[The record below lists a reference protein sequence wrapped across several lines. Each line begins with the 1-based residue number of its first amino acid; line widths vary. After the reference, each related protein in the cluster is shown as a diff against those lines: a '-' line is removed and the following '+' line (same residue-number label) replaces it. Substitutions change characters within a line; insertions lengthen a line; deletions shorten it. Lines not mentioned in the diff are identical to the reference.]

1 MNARSA
7 RWLCIVLFTAVTA
20 WSAVVDDRIAEGRAA
35 LAAHNLS
42 LARSKFTEAR
52 AADATNQTAAAL
64 LGLTRWFA
72 LVGDAPANAV
82 LTGAGFSA
90 GGRDL
95 YNWSAEIGKNAAGDA
110 VLPAGY
116 NLESQR
122 AFWRDTIIPTAVAA
136 RADFAT
142 VTDDAFVLTLTAAE
156 LNSSDPANTL
166 TFDRADLLTLQAGLR
181 AFEMFGHTLLGQNMS
196 ADYARLLRI
205 AQADTLTFRQAM
217 DENPDLLKAGP
228 LENRLAAKEALLDF
242 VNLYRRA
249 SSAVRAR
256 PTGLDRLFMLDTPQ
270 DLSDE
275 ADFRRYLTSLEKSAT
290 DYVEVDNGAEH
301 VSLAPMATAGWSIRG
316 SLPTMTNGRFDP
328 TAIGDAS
335 LGGVVLGMRR
345 EFFAQKLVDA
355 GYVAD
360 LGWNLITPTP
370 FNSGLQKY
378 VYTGTHHIV
387 TGTNGTIGRSADGTN
402 WTFQQ
407 FPAAAD
413 LFSIATNGSG
423 VVVAVSNTQVWR
435 SADHGATWSLA
446 YTTWR
451 KNAPDNEGGMFGLVW
466 SGSRFTAIT
475 AGGYVWSSPDGL
487 SWTRGNRIQPLSV
500 GVTVAGLDYD
510 AGRFVATG
518 MVVINNLPRGAI
530 FTSTDGANWVLS
542 FTGSSNTSYRTA
554 AYGNGRWVAAG
565 NVGRLAYSTNGGTNW
580 AEISTG
586 STTDNFS
593 GSTFANGQFYLAGN
607 RVGTSA
613 DGINWTFTNN
623 PETVNFADAV
633 AGPGGA
639 VYLPGGGGALYRYAS
654 GIFTRL
660 DSVTTGIA
668 RNSSYNES
676 VAFNGK
682 IYTTGSNGTVTE
694 TSGNTVTTRQTPV
707 TSALTCIAVHN
718 GELFAGGSLGTI
730 VSSADG
736 VTWRVRVTNDSTLTV
751 APINDLLSVN
761 GQLLAG
767 TASFVLVSG
776 DNGATWT
783 RRALPAN
790 AGSTLALG
798 YGAGYYVF
806 GQAAA
811 NINGVS
817 ECAVVYSTDLV
828 NFNRTVLVMEP
839 TGGFVSSVRQ
849 VLFRDGKF
857 QLYLTTGRVIHS
869 VSSIPSDGFSGD
881 WETYGTLVGGGIQSG
896 TYFATTQRTGDE
908 SRAGFNYSY
917 DAETWVRTELPT
929 SEFIGGTLAELGGR
943 LYTSGGTSIYRAS
956 KSFARPGP
964 TAGSQVIIPA
974 RVGQSITLAAPI
986 TSSEDLTY
994 QWSFNGSPIV
1004 GATGAGLNLSQIT
1017 ANQAGTYT
1025 VTATGRA
1032 TGATA
1037 TNTVTVLVVAGTPT
1051 ITQQPAGGLAKA
1063 GGSFTFTVTAAGTAP
1078 LSYQWFRNNQRLAT
1092 ATAATLT
1099 LSGVT
1104 TNDAGDYRVEV
1115 SNASGTVISSDARL
1129 AVSSIGSAPAFWE
1142 DSESFFSPSRLISD
1156 GQGRFYAMWN
1166 VFGRAQDV
1174 VGGVHVGSLARFSE
1188 ATGAVDPTFV
1198 WDEKLGSPL
1207 FLCIQSDGKLV
1218 VATNQA
1224 SGEGAT
1230 VVRLNTDGTLDGSF
1244 SAPRFSRQIR
1254 FMHLQSD
1261 GKVLLAATDGVSD
1274 GSIPGVIVATNL
1286 TIYRINANGALDNT
1300 FTPVDLGSTGSVFS
1314 PPKTDAQGRIYLL
1327 GSFQSVNGTVR
1338 RGVARVSSTGVLDS
1352 FADPA
1357 TLPAG
1362 WNANAVG
1369 RAITFQGD
1377 GRPVIV
1383 GRFAYTARGNIS
1395 TNPIL
1400 AIRFNLDDTFDTT
1413 FAQPLRGETPVNT
1426 AIGNY
1431 ARWVELTAGDKFY
1444 LTVDRILRFNANG
1457 TLDNLWTATNV
1468 GYSKELFWLM
1478 VSPTTGNLYVPD
1490 MNDVA
1495 GNIIALNP
1503 AGAPLSG
1510 FNAGGF
1516 GTTRTPA
1523 DAILLA
1529 DGRLLAAGNFDHFGG
1544 TVQPGTALFGT
1555 NGVLAGDATAFHDPG
1570 VLFTNPWATV
1580 FQWPDRTFGVVRA
1593 ELGDPVTGAGS
1604 GDPQVKRFNP
1614 DGTTRAGWEL
1624 AEPTPSSWNYAPVPD
1639 GGVLLWRASPSITD
1653 VINQGNSAWIRRY
1666 NSDGSATPTTFGD
1679 FSAFTLITRNGSN
1692 VISNIESG
1700 QINDLQVAGDGS
1712 FLTLVA
1718 GRDGNVSLRR
1728 YLPDGSPDAGYTS
1741 VSLGTATVSAGFTS
1755 NVYDPVTG
1763 TTAQYPVSNYS
1774 ATGYR
1779 LRVLPDGSAYVVGRL
1794 TIAGASRSLVKL
1806 TPTGTV
1812 DASVADLT
1820 LGYTNSTGLPARI
1833 SGLGLDESARLYL
1846 AGRFDSINGTAAA
1859 GLARLTPAGAF
1870 DSTWSPGLQIVDPL
1884 GTGVLFASGN
1894 GWLHILGPVM
1904 GAGDLRPTG
1913 YKRVALTATAPAIIG
1928 QSASRTANEGQTL
1941 QLFAGVFG
1949 GGNMTYSWTR
1959 NGTALTG
1966 GNQPFLDLGKVTP
1979 ATAGTYVLTATNS
1992 AGTTQTT
1999 AIVITVSNLPAIDV
2013 APKSVTVVEGGSAT
2027 LSVQAS
2033 SSLPLSYQWQRNG
2046 TPIDGATSAT
2056 LLLANVTAGQAGN
2069 YTVVV
2074 TNANGS
2080 ATSSAATLTVT
2091 PLAAAATITQQP
2103 QSQTV
2108 YNGYSVAVGLVAT
2121 PPSGATIT
2129 SVQFYQNGSLFT
2141 TVSNPASSAVSV
2153 VVSAPGAGGSNT
2165 YYAVVNSSNGGKVT
2179 SSSATITGS
2188 TTPYSTS
2195 TLAGSPTR
2203 GSADGTGSVARF
2215 SNPIGAAA
2223 DAAGNLYVADQSNH
2237 TIRKITAAG
2246 VVTTFAGS
2254 AGANQNVDGA
2264 LSVARISFP
2273 TGVTVAPSGEI
2284 YLTNNSFVRKI
2295 TGGTVSTVAG
2305 ASTTGALD
2313 GTGTAARFN
2322 NPARLVADA
2331 IGNIYVA
2338 DTNNHAIRKI
2348 TPGGVVT
2355 TLAGSLAVSGNSN
2368 STDGTG
2374 ATARFNFPRGI
2385 LLQADGSLLV
2395 VDTNNSCIRQV
2406 TAAGVVTTFSGLP
2419 GTSGTADGTSGASG
2433 TARFSFPQDIATDGA
2448 GNLYVSDGAHT
2459 IRRIDNAGNVTTLAG
2474 LAFNIGFTDNSTG
2487 SAARFN
2493 SPRGLAWMGNG
2504 HLGVVDGQSNTVR
2517 YVGTT
2522 GDVTTI
2528 AGVPPGAVD
2537 GTGSAARFFLPE
2549 GIVFDGAGNLYVTD
2563 SNNRAIRKVTTAGVV
2578 TTFSGALTPS
2588 FGSSIDGPAGAAR
2601 FIFPRGLARDPA
2613 TGVLY
2618 VFDQGTIRKIAT
2630 DGSVSFLAGSNT
2642 GATGTTDGTGNA
2654 ARFGSTGFIA
2664 LAPSGDLYV
2673 TDSNNHT
2680 IRRVTTAGVVSTVAG
2695 VAASANTVDGSLA
2708 SGAASSPV
2716 RFSSPQ
2722 GIAIDATGNIYVAQN
2737 SGNVIRKID
2746 TAGNVTTLAG
2756 LLNNSSQIDG
2766 AAPFSRMGS
2775 IASALAIGPD
2785 GNLYTGGTGG
2795 AIYRIT
2801 PTGTITT
2808 IVGAAFSTGSTDAS
2822 GSAARFDY
2830 AAGIA
2835 FASDG
2840 TLYIADR
2847 NNGTI
2852 RRAVTAPAISF
2863 TTQPS
2868 SQTVVA
2874 GVNVTFTAAATGLSG
2889 ITYQWTKNGV
2899 DLANGGNISG
2909 ATSATLTL
2917 SSITLGDAGNYAVRA
2932 SSGNSVAVSNT
2943 ATLTIGGAEANDNF
2957 ASATAITGTS
2967 GTVSGNNSTAT
2978 GETGEPV
2985 HFNSTFNAAS
2995 SLWYAYRPIASG
3007 VVTFDT
3013 IGSSFD
3019 TVLAAYTGS
3028 AVNNLTFL
3036 VQNNDVVGSTA
3047 SQVTFPVTAG
3057 TTYYIVVASNTN
3069 ARGAFVLNHSLSV
3082 TPQPSATVLG
3092 AGQSVSLSVT
3102 PNGALNPA
3110 VTQQWRRDGVDLTGA
3125 TSATLANQTTA
3136 GVYTVGFAQGGVPD
3150 YSRTEAVALLSVP
3163 AGGTSATDTFAGTGF
3178 STAWNATQLASVP
3191 DTDTAF
3197 VVNDRLEF
3205 TTPNSL
3211 PPSVYRQADRADALP
3226 LDRNWSVAVRTAMNP
3241 SVLTN
3246 MLGTGSVRETGFS
3259 LVATNTVDANDYHR
3273 VAFRYRNDAG
3283 TPRFERYM
3291 QTTTNGT
3298 AAAAAGVTTLTNK
3311 SALLRLDY
3319 DAATGVLASSVSSG
3333 GSSFTSI
3340 GTFNVLGTWGL
3351 NRNGSIRIG
3360 LRGSAELVNIPAGA
3374 VWADDYVQAVQPAPG
3389 PVITTQP
3396 LSVSAAEGSS
3406 ITLSVSLS
3414 ATTAGTPTYQWFKD
3428 GVAIAGATAS
3438 SYSDLAAAGSYTVA
3452 VTLNGQT
3459 VTSSAAVVTT
3469 TPSAPAFGTIGN
3481 ITSIFGAGGYVLPA
3495 GSSSYLQTGLLAG
3508 SNPVTY
3514 QWNFNGTAIPGAT
3527 GPTYYLPNWQPAH
3540 GGAYSV
3546 TASNSIGTVT
3556 SPAETFWVTPEG
3568 GWRWRNPTPTGNG
3581 ATRVAYLNGQF
3592 LLGGLRG
3599 TFMTSADGL
3608 TWTTRQVPA
3617 ENNLFNFQFVA
3628 GRYVAM
3634 ASLNGIF
3641 TSTDAVIWT
3650 PRTTGING
3658 AQTSLQ
3664 DMVSGNGRIVALGA
3678 GGVTA
3683 VSTDAGLNWTVG
3695 NLGGGATDTLFG
3707 ATFTLNKFWGVSG
3720 ANGRVFSSADGNTW
3734 TSVATPATNL
3744 QGLAYGASRLVAVGA
3759 NGAIVTSPDGT
3770 NWTLAQSGTTNQ
3782 LLGVNFVNGRFV
3794 AVGVLGTILT
3804 SPDGLVWTPRSAAG
3818 NQSNLQNTAFGNG
3831 RYVIAGQGGRVILT
3845 STDSENW
3852 SILTGGPAQ
3861 NFNLLGVTASS
3872 STVVTVGAAGTIL
3885 SSTDKATWTNRTTA
3899 NTNALNDVHHALG
3912 KFMAVG
3918 GSGSIM
3924 TSTDE
3929 AATWTWHSL
3938 SAVLS
3943 TTGLNGVRYS
3953 PLVSRWIVA
3962 GNGGGI
3968 FTAADGA
3975 TFTWTRQ
3982 TTGTSQN
3989 LRKVAVS
3996 NSLHVVVGNA
4006 GTILSSADG
4015 TAWTLRTSGTTA
4027 QLNDV
4032 AFGNG
4037 TWVAVGNTGTVV
4049 TSSDATTWTAKQ
4061 LGVFNLSSVNYL
4073 SGHFIATGG
4082 SNAYFTSTDGINW
4095 IGRTTGAA
4103 DPLNDNVAFG
4113 GEVVGVGNFGTIL
4126 TAGTPEITGG
4136 GTINAPGNSP
4146 VTLKFAVGNSPIPVT
4161 YTWTKDGNAYAGPN
4175 SPILTF
4181 ASATGADAG
4190 VYRVTATN
4198 AFGSATSSPY
4208 TLSLN
4213 VAVAITG
4220 QPTPQTALAGGT
4232 ATFSVTATGTPTP
4245 TYQWR
4250 RNGLDLPGATNST
4263 LTFTNLHPND
4273 AGQISVAVTN
4283 ASGTVVSNVVAL
4295 TVNPLAPVIQ
4305 GPLSA
4310 FAVAGAPFLYQV
4322 NTNATAA
4329 TFNATGLPSGLT
4341 LASASGVI
4349 SGTPTQT
4356 GSFNVSVTATNV
4368 TGSDTQTLVLTVQ
4381 PPVPV
4386 ITSPASASARVGQS
4400 FSYTITAANSP
4411 TSFLAFNL
4419 PAGLTLTGATIS
4431 GTPTTAGF
4439 YAAQV
4444 SAANAT
4450 GIASQGLSI
4459 QVQPPLDAPVY
4470 SGPANVSGTAGASFT
4485 FTPNFGAG
4493 VASWAMVNLPDGTP
4507 SALPTGITLN
4517 PATGVISGN
4526 TTQSGT
4532 FRIALQA
4539 TAGSGATTTQVLT
4552 FTFNP
4557 PASAPLVTSGG
4568 SAVGTVGSLFSYTI
4582 TTNPAATTFAATG
4595 LPDGLTLNTGT
4606 GVITGFPTAPGIST
4620 VTLTVSNLTGS
4631 STTPLTITVNSSAN
4645 APIITSAPVAAGTVD
4660 VDFTFSLTGSNTP
4673 TNFAVTNGT
4682 LPAGLSLNAATG
4694 AITGK
4699 PTAPGQVKVWV
4710 AASNVAGGRGP
4721 AVEMLFDIAR
4731 ALNVPVITSNGT
4743 AAGQVGQPFRYQI
4756 NATNTPTG
4764 YAVTGTLPGGLSFDS
4779 ATGVISGVPS
4789 SETATAVSVTLGASN
4804 ADGASAPKTLS
4815 ITIAPA
4821 PATPR
4826 ITSALAASG
4835 RVGVA
4840 FTYQITASD
4849 TPTSYSSDALPAG
4862 LALNSTTGAIT
4873 GTPSAAGVFPVQ
4885 IRAANAAGLGQ
4896 ASTLTITIAS
4906 PLLAPAITS
4915 DATAN
4920 AKVGVL
4926 FSYQITATGEPT
4938 SYNVTGTLPA
4948 GLSLN
4953 TTTGLLSGNPADN
4966 PGLYTVTLTAT
4977 NSTGTSQP
4985 QSLLINVAP
4994 ADATPVIT
5002 SSASAVGQVNV
5013 PFSYQITA
5021 TNVPATTPFPPSVF
5035 LDAVGLPPGLAVN
5048 PSTGLIQGTPSA
5060 AGTYTVSLVGINAN
5074 GTGAPRTLTI
5084 TISPA
5089 ANAPVIGGSLAV
5101 NAQAGTAFSYQI
5113 VATNNPTSFGALDA
5127 PVWLSVNTAT
5137 GLLSGTPTG
5146 PGAYAIRLTASNS
5159 GGSSNEAALSLTV
5172 YAAPNTPVI
5181 TSGNGAPGRVGQS
5194 FSYQITASNS
5204 PTSYV
5209 ATGLPAGLTF
5219 DGALGTITGTPTTSG
5234 TFTVTISAVNAN
5246 GEGNR
5251 VTLTITISPS
5261 LTLAG

>member
-1 MNARSA
+1 MNARFA
-7 RWLCIVLFTAVTA
+7 RWLCVFLLSAVMA
-20 WSAVVDDRIAEGRAA
+20 RPAVVDDRIAEGRAA

-52 AADATNQTAAAL
+52 AADATNPTAAAL

-72 LVGDAPANAV
+72 LVGDAPANNV

-90 GGRDL
+90 SGRDL
-95 YNWSAEIGKNAAGDA
+95 YNWSATLGKNAAGDA
-110 VLPAGY
+110 ALPAGY

-122 AFWRDTIIPTAVAA
+122 SFWRDTIIPTSAAA
-136 RADFAT
+136 RADFAA

-156 LNSSDPANTL
+156 LNSGNPADTL
-166 TFDRADLLTLQAGLR
+166 TLDRADLLTLQAGLR
-181 AFEMFGHTLLGQNMS
+181 AFEMLAQSALGQNMS

-256 PTGLDRLFMLDTPQ
+256 PVGLDRLFMLDTPQ
-270 DLSDE
+270 DLSNE
-275 ADFRRYLTSLEKSAT
+275 ADFRRYLAQLEKSAT

-316 SLPTMTNGRFDP
+316 SLPPMTNGRFDP

-335 LGGVVLGMRR
+335 LGGVVLGLRR
-345 EFFAQKLVDA
+345 EFFAQRLVEA
-355 GYVAD
+355 GYTAD
-360 LGWNLITPTP
+360 LGWNLVTPTP

-378 VYTGTHHIV
+378 VYTGTHHLV
-387 TGTNGTIGRSADGTN
+387 TGSNGTIGRSADGTN

-407 FPAAAD
+407 FSTAAD
-413 LFSIATNGSG
+413 LFSIATNGGG

-435 SADHGATWSLA
+435 SADHGATWSLVHR
-446 YTTWR
+446 TWR
-451 KNAPDNEGGMFGLVW
+451 KTAPDNEGGMFGLVW
-466 SGSRFTAIT
+466 NGSRFTAIT
-475 AGGYVWSSPDGL
+475 ANGYIWSSPDGL
-487 SWTRGNRIQPLSV
+487 AWTRGNRIQPATVGLSIS
-500 GVTVAGLDYD
+500 GLDYD

-518 MVVINNLPRGAI
+518 TVTQNNLIRGAI
-530 FTSTDGANWVLS
+530 FTSTDGTNWTLVFS
-542 FTGSSNTSYRTA
+542 GASNTPYRTA
-554 AYGNGRWVAAG
+554 AYGNGRWVAAA
-565 NVGRLAYSTNGGTNW
+565 NAGRIAYSTNGGTNW
-580 AEISTG
+580 AEITSG
-586 STTDNFS
+586 NTTDTFV
-593 GSTFANGQFYLAGN
+593 GSTFANGQFYLGGS
-607 RVGTSA
+607 RFGTSA

-623 PETVNFADAV
+623 PEPVTFADAV
-633 AGPGGA
+633 AGPAGA
-639 VYLPGGGGALYRYAS
+639 VYLPGSGGALYRYAS
-654 GIFTRL
+654 GTFTRL

-668 RNSSYNES
+668 RNAVYNES

-682 IYTTGSNGTVTE
+682 IYTTGSNGTITE
-694 TSGNTVTTRQTPV
+694 TSGNTVVNRTTPV
-707 TSALTCIAVHN
+707 STALTCITVHN
-718 GELFAGGSLGTI
+718 GQLFAAGNAGTI

-736 VTWRVRVTNDSTLTV
+736 VTWQVRIANDSTLTT
-751 APINDLLSVN
+751 APINDLLSAN
-761 GQLLAG
+761 GQLLAA
-767 TASFVLVSG
+767 TSSFVLVSS
-776 DNGATWT
+776 DDGATWA
-783 RRALPAN
+783 RRSLGTN
-790 AGSTLALG
+790 AGSTLSVA

-811 NINGVS
+811 SISGVS
-817 ECAVVYSTDLV
+817 ECAVVYSSDLV
-828 NFNRTVLVMEP
+828 NFNRTVLVTEP
-839 TGGFVSSVRQ
+839 IGGFVSSVRQ
-849 VLFRDGKF
+849 VLFRDGQF
-857 QLYLTTGRVIHS
+857 HLLLTTGRVLHS
-869 VSSIPSDGFSGD
+869 ATSNPNDGFGGD
-881 WETYGTLVGGGIQSG
+881 WGTLGTMIGGGIQSG
-896 TYFATTQRTGDE
+896 TFYATTQRTGDE
-908 SRAGFNYSY
+908 SRSGLNYSY
-917 DAETWVRTELPT
+917 DGETWVRTELPT
-929 SEFIGGTLAELGGR
+929 SEFIAGTLADLGGR
-943 LYTSGGTSIYRAS
+943 LYTSGGTSIYRAT
-956 KSFARPGP
+956 KSLARPGP

-994 QWSFNGSPIV
+994 QWSFNGSAIV
-1004 GATGAGLNLSQIT
+1004 GATGASLNLSQV
-1017 ANQAGTYT
+1017 AADQAGTYT

-1037 TNTVTVLVVAGTPT
+1037 TNTVTVLVVAGKPT

-1063 GGSFTFTVTAAGTAP
+1063 GGSFTFTVGAAGTAP
-1078 LSYQWFRNNQRLAT
+1078 LSYQWFRNNQPLAA

-1099 LSGVT
+1099 LSSVT
-1104 TNDAGDYRVEV
+1104 TDDAGDYRVEV
-1115 SNASGTVISSDARL
+1115 ANASGTVISSDARL
-1129 AVSSIGSAPAFWE
+1129 AVSSIGTAPAFWE
-1142 DSESFFSPSRLISD
+1142 DSESFFAPSRLISD

-1166 VFGRAQDV
+1166 VYGRAQDV
-1174 VGGVHVGSLARFSE
+1174 VGGVHVGSLARFNE

-1207 FLCIQSDGKLV
+1207 YLCVQPDGKLV
-1218 VATNQA
+1218 IATNQA

-1230 VVRLNTDGTLDGSF
+1230 VIRLNTDGSLDNTF
-1244 SAPRFSRQIR
+1244 SAPRFSRSIR

-1261 GKVLLAATDGVSD
+1261 GKLLLAATDGVSD
-1274 GSIPGVIVATNL
+1274 GSVPGMVIATNL
-1286 TIYRINANGALDNT
+1286 TVYRIAANGALDNT
-1300 FTPVDLGSTGSVFS
+1300 FAPVDLGATGSVFS

-1357 TLPAG
+1357 TMPAG
-1362 WNANAVG
+1362 WSPSTVG
-1369 RAITFQGD
+1369 RAIAFQSD

-1383 GRFAYTARGNIS
+1383 GRFAYTIRGNIS
-1395 TNPIL
+1395 SNPIL

-1426 AIGNY
+1426 AVGVY
-1431 ARWVELTAGDKFY
+1431 ARWIELTAGDKFY
-1444 LTVDRILRFNANG
+1444 LTVDRVMRFNANG
-1457 TLDNLWTATNV
+1457 TLDNTWAANNT

-1490 MNDVA
+1490 LNDVA
-1495 GNIIALNP
+1495 GNILALTST
-1503 AGAPLSG
+1503 GAPLSG

-1516 GTTRTPA
+1516 GTTRTPD

-1529 DGRLLAAGNFDHFGG
+1529 DGRLLTAGNFDHFGG

-1570 VLFTNPWATV
+1570 VIFTNPWATV
-1580 FQWPDRTFGVVRA
+1580 FRWPDRSFGVVRA
-1593 ELGDPVTGAGS
+1593 ELGDPLTGAGS
-1604 GDPQVKRFNP
+1604 SAPQVKRFNP

-1624 AEPTPSSWNYAPVPD
+1624 AEPNPSTWNYAPAPD
-1639 GGVLLWRASPSITD
+1639 GGLLLWRAGPTVTD
-1653 VINQGNSAWIRRY
+1653 IINQGNSAWIRRY
-1666 NSDGSATPTTFGD
+1666 NPDGSATPTSFGD

-1692 VISNIESG
+1692 AITNIEYG

-1712 FLTLVA
+1712 FFTLVA

-1728 YLPDGSPDAGYTS
+1728 YLPNGNPDTNYTP
-1741 VSLGTATVSAGFTS
+1741 VALGTATVSAGFTS
-1755 NVYDPVTG
+1755 FLYDPVTN
-1763 TTAQYPVSNYS
+1763 TSAQYPVTNYS

-1779 LRVLPDGSAYVVGRL
+1779 LRVLPDGSAYVAGRL
-1794 TIAGASRSLVKL
+1794 TVGGVSRSLVKL
-1806 TPTGTV
+1806 TATGAV
-1812 DASVADLT
+1812 DATVADLT

-1833 SGLGLDESARLYL
+1833 SGLGLDDSARLYL
-1846 AGRFDSINGTAAA
+1846 AGRFDSVNGTAAA
-1859 GLARLTPAGAF
+1859 GLARLDATGAF
-1870 DSTWSPGLQIVDPL
+1870 DAAWAPGVQIVDPL

-1913 YKRVALTATAPAIIG
+1913 YKRVPLTATAPAIIG
-1928 QSASRTANEGQTL
+1928 QSASRTVNEGQTV

-1949 GGNMTYSWTR
+1949 GGDMTYSWTR

-1966 GNQPFLDLGKVTP
+1966 GNQPFLDLGKVTS

-1999 AIVITVSNLPAIDV
+1999 AIVLTVSNLPAIDV
-2013 APKSVTVVEGGSAT
+2013 APKSVTVLEGGAT
-2027 LSVQAS
+2027 TLTVQAS
-2033 SSLPLSYQWQRNG
+2033 SSLPLTYQWQRNG
-2046 TPIDGATSAT
+2046 TPIDSATSAALVLT
-2056 LLLANVTAGQAGN
+2056 NVTAGQAGN
-2069 YTVVV
+2069 YAVVV

-2080 ATSSAATLTVT
+2080 ATSAVAVVTVT
-2091 PLAAAATITQQP
+2091 PLAPAPTITAQP
-2103 QSQTV
+2103 LSQTV
-2108 YNGYSVAVGLVAT
+2108 YNGYFVALTVAAT
-2121 PPSGATIT
+2121 PPSGSTIT
-2129 SVQFYQNGSLFT
+2129 SYKWYQNGNLFST
-2141 TVSNPASSAVSV
+2141 SNTSATSHTLT
-2153 VVSAPGAGGSNT
+2153 VSAPASGASAAYTVVVTSTNGGS
-2165 YYAVVNSSNGGKVT
+2165 VT
-2179 SSSATITGS
+2179 SATATLTGGN
-2188 TTPYSTS
+2188 PAYATS
-2195 TLAGSPTR
+2195 TFAGLSTR
-2203 GSADGTGSVARF
+2203 GSADGTGSAARF
-2215 SNPIGAAA
+2215 AFPQGAAS
-2223 DAAGNLYVADQSNH
+2223 DAAGNVYVADSSNH
-2237 TIRKITAAG
+2237 TIRKVTPAG
-2246 VVTTFAGS
+2246 VVTTFAGL
-2254 AGANQNVDGA
+2254 AGANTITDGTLA
-2264 LSVARISFP
+2264 VARFSNP
-2273 TGVTVAPSGEI
+2273 TGVIVAANGDIYVLQPSLIRKISGGNVS
-2284 YLTNNSFVRKI
+2284 TFAGSTTFGAADGTGTSARFNNLARGVIDSSGNLYVSDTGNHAIRKI
-2295 TGGTVSTVAG
+2295 TPAGVVTTYAGTLGVFGYADGAVGTGRLNNPRGLALKSDGTLLILDGTNSALRLADASGNLTTLVGSPPPNNFSGTTDAVGTAARLSSPWDIALDPGTGVAYVVDGPYTIRRIATDLTVTTVAG
-2305 ASTTGALD
+2305 SPFQIGFADSGAGTNARFNFPRGIAWMGNAHFAITDMSSNTIRSFGTAGDVSTLAGLPPGSAD
-2313 GTGTAARFN
+2313 GTGTAARFFL
-2322 NPARLVADA
+2322 P
-2331 IGNIYVA
+2331 I
-2338 DTNNHAIRKI
+2338 
-2348 TPGGVVT
+2348 GVV
-2355 TLAGSLAVSGNSN
+2355 GDGSGNFIVSDYSN
-2368 STDGTG
+2368 
-2374 ATARFNFPRGI
+2374 RVLRK
-2385 LLQADGSLLV
+2385 
-2395 VDTNNSCIRQV
+2395 V
-2406 TAAGVVTTFSGLP
+2406 TPAGVVTTFSGIVS
-2419 GTSGTADGTSGASG
+2419 TSTFAMVD
-2433 TARFSFPQDIATDGA
+2433 
-2448 GNLYVSDGAHT
+2448 
-2459 IRRIDNAGNVTTLAG
+2459 
-2474 LAFNIGFTDNSTG
+2474 G
-2487 SAARFN
+2487 SAATARYGG
-2493 SPRGLAWMGNG
+2493 PRGLARHPSTGDIYVFDSG
-2504 HLGVVDGQSNTVR
+2504 SIRKVAPDGTVAAFVGSNAGSTGSTDG
-2517 YVGTT
+2517 VGTVARFGSFGALAFAAN
-2522 GDVTTI
+2522 GDLYVADDFNHIIRKVTSDGTVTTI
-2528 AGVPPGAVD
+2528 AGVAN
-2537 GTGSAARFFLPE
+2537 SS
-2549 GIVFDGAGNLYVTD
+2549 GN
-2563 SNNRAIRKVTTAGVV
+2563 
-2578 TTFSGALTPS
+2578 
-2588 FGSSIDGPAGAAR
+2588 
-2601 FIFPRGLARDPA
+2601 
-2613 TGVLY
+2613 
-2618 VFDQGTIRKIAT
+2618 
-2630 DGSVSFLAGSNT
+2630 
-2642 GATGTTDGTGNA
+2642 
-2654 ARFGSTGFIA
+2654 
-2664 LAPSGDLYV
+2664 
-2673 TDSNNHT
+2673 
-2680 IRRVTTAGVVSTVAG
+2680 
-2695 VAASANTVDGSLA
+2695 VDGSLA
-2708 SGAASSPV
+2708 GGAASSPV
-2716 RFSSPQ
+2716 RFANPR
-2722 GIAIDATGNIYVAQN
+2722 GIAVDASGNIFVAQN
-2737 SGNVIRKID
+2737 SGNIRKID
-2746 TAGNVTTLAG
+2746 SAGNVTTLTG
-2756 LLNNSSQIDG
+2756 TYSSLSNIDG
-2766 AAPFSRMGS
+2766 GPLGARLGS
-2775 IASALAIGPD
+2775 LQSLTLGGD
-2785 GNLYTGGTGG
+2785 GNLYVGSGGC
-2795 AIYRIT
+2795 IYRID
-2801 PTGTITT
+2801 PTTGVVTTLLGSVFTSGFLDASGGAARVDSVTGLSVAADGTITF
-2808 IVGAAFSTGSTDAS
+2808 VDS
-2822 GSAARFDY
+2822 
-2830 AAGIA
+2830 
-2835 FASDG
+2835 
-2840 TLYIADR
+2840 
-2847 NNGTI
+2847 NNGII
-2852 RRAVTAPAISF
+2852 RRAVTAPVISF
-2863 TTQPS
+2863 TTQPAN
-2868 SQTVVA
+2868 QTA
-2874 GVNVTFTAAATGLSG
+2874 ATGANVTFTAAATGLSG
-2889 ITYQWTKNGV
+2889 ITYQWTRNGV
-2899 DLANGGNISG
+2899 DLVNGGNISG
-2909 ATSATLTL
+2909 ATAATLTL
-2917 SSITLGDAGNYAVRA
+2917 SSVTLGDAGSYAVRA
-2932 SSGNSVAVSNT
+2932 SSGSSVAVSNSV
-2943 ATLTIGGAEANDNF
+2943 TLTIGAAEANDNF
-2957 ASATAITGTS
+2957 ANATALTGTS

-2978 GETGEPV
+2978 GETGEPT
-2985 HFNSTFNAAS
+2985 HFSSTFNAAS
-2995 SLWYAYRPIASG
+2995 SLWYAYRPVANG

-3028 AVNNLTFL
+3028 AVNNLAFL
-3036 VQNNDVVGSTA
+3036 VQNNDTAGSTA
-3047 SQVTFPVTAG
+3047 SQITFPVTVG
-3057 TTYYIVVASNTN
+3057 TTYYVAVASNTST
-3069 ARGAFVLNHSLSV
+3069 RGAFVLNYSLSV
-3082 TPQPSATVLG
+3082 APQPSAAVVG
-3092 AGQSVSLSVT
+3092 SGQSVSLSVV

-3110 VTQQWRRDGVDLTGA
+3110 VTQQWRRDGVDLAGA
-3125 TSATLANQTTA
+3125 TAATLANQTLA
-3136 GVYTVGFAQGGVPD
+3136 GVYTVGFAQGGALD
-3150 YSRTEAVALLSVP
+3150 YSRTEAVALLTVP
-3163 AGGTSATDTFAGTGF
+3163 AGGASATDTFTGTGL
-3178 STAWNATQLASVP
+3178 SAAWNSTPLTSIP

-3197 VVNDRLEF
+3197 NINDRLEF
-3205 TTPNSL
+3205 ATPNSL
-3211 PPSVYRQADRADALP
+3211 PPVVYRQADRADTLP

-3241 SVLTN
+3241 SALAN
-3246 MLGTGSVRETGFS
+3246 MLGAGSVRETGFS

-3273 VAFRYRNDAG
+3273 VVFRYRNDAG

-3291 QTTTNGT
+3291 QTTTNGA
-3298 AAAAAGVTTLTNK
+3298 AAAAAGVTTLANK
-3311 SALLRLDY
+3311 SALLRFDY
-3319 DAATGVLASSVSSG
+3319 DAGTGVLTSSVSSG
-3333 GSSFTSI
+3333 GSSFATV
-3340 GTFNVLGTWGL
+3340 GTFNVLSTWAL
-3351 NRNGSIRIG
+3351 NRAGAIRIG
-3360 LRGSAELVNIPAGA
+3360 LRGGAELVSIPAAA
-3374 VWADDYVQAVQPAPG
+3374 VWADDYVQVISPAPG
-3389 PVITTQP
+3389 PVIATQP
-3396 LSVSAAEGSS
+3396 VSVTAAEGSG
-3406 ITLSVSLS
+3406 ITLSVGLS
-3414 ATTAGTPTYQWFKD
+3414 GTTAGTPTYQWFKD
-3428 GVAIAGATAS
+3428 GVAIDGATSS
-3438 SYSDLAAAGSYTVA
+3438 SYSDVAAAGSYTVA

-3459 VTSSAAVVTT
+3459 VTSAAAVVTT
-3469 TPSAPAFGTIGN
+3469 TPSAPVFGTIGN
-3481 ITSIFGAGGYVLPA
+3481 ISSIFGAGGYVLPA
-3495 GSSSYLQTGLLAG
+3495 GSSSYLQTGVIAG
-3508 SNPVTY
+3508 SSPVSY
-3514 QWNFNGTAIPGAT
+3514 QWNFNGTPIPGAT
-3527 GPTYYLPNWQPAH
+3527 GPTYYLPNWQSAH
-3540 GGAYSV
+3540 AGAYSV
-3546 TASNSIGTVT
+3546 TASNSVGTVT
-3556 SPAETFWVTPEG
+3556 SPEETFWITPEG

-3592 LLGGLRG
+3592 LLGGIRG
-3599 TFMTSADGL
+3599 TFMVSPDGL
-3608 TWTTRQVPA
+3608 NWTTRQVPA
-3617 ENNLFNFQFVA
+3617 QNNLFNFQYTA

-3634 ASLNGIF
+3634 ASLNAIF
-3641 TSTDAVIWT
+3641 TSLDAVVWT

-3658 AQTSLQ
+3658 GQTSLQ
-3664 DMVSGNGRIVALGA
+3664 DMVAGNGRIVALGV

-3683 VSTDAGLNWTVG
+3683 VSTDGGLNWTIG
-3695 NLGGGATDTLFG
+3695 NLGNGATDTVFG
-3707 ATFTLNKFWGVSG
+3707 ATFTLNKFWAVSG
-3720 ANGRVFSSADGNTW
+3720 ASGRVFSSTDGATW
-3734 TSVATPATNL
+3734 TSVATPAASL

-3759 NGAIVTSPDGT
+3759 DGAIVTSPDGT

-3794 AVGVLGTILT
+3794 AVGSFGTILT

-3818 NQSNLQNTAFGNG
+3818 NQSNLQNTAYGNG
-3831 RYVIAGQGGRVILT
+3831 RYVIAGQSGNSGRVILT
-3845 STDSENW
+3845 SPDSENW
-3852 SILTGGPAQ
+3852 SILTGGPTQ
-3861 NFNLLGVTASS
+3861 NNHLLGVSASS
-3872 STVVTVGAAGTIL
+3872 NTVVTVGAFGTIL

-3899 NTNALNDVHHALG
+3899 NTNQLNDVHYTLG

-3918 GSGSIM
+3918 NSGSIM

-3929 AATWTWHSL
+3929 GATWTWHSL
-3938 SAVLS
+3938 SAVLG

-3962 GNGGGI
+3962 GGGGGI

-3996 NSLHVVVGNA
+3996 GSLHVVVGSG
-4006 GTILSSADG
+4006 GTILSSADA
-4015 TAWTLRTSGTTA
+4015 TTWTLRTSGTTS

-4061 LGVFNLSSVNYL
+4061 LGVFNLTSVNYL
-4073 SGHFIATGG
+4073 NGAFIATGG
-4082 SNAYFTSTDGINW
+4082 SNAYFTSTDGVTW
-4095 IGRTTGAA
+4095 TGRTTGAA
-4103 DPLNDNVAFG
+4103 DQLNDNVIFA

-4126 TAGTPEITGG
+4126 TAGTPEIAGG
-4136 GTINAPGNSP
+4136 GTINAPANSP
-4146 VTLKFAVGNSPIPVT
+4146 VTLKFAVGNSPLPVT
-4161 YTWTKDGNAYAGPN
+4161 YTWTKDNGAYAGPN
-4175 SPILTF
+4175 SPVLTF

-4220 QPTPQTALAGGT
+4220 QPTPQTALVGGS
-4232 ATFSVTATGTPTP
+4232 AAFSVTATGTPTP

-4250 RNGLDLPGATNST
+4250 RNGLDLPGATSST
-4263 LTFTNLHPND
+4263 LSFTNLHPND

-4283 ASGTVVSNVVAL
+4283 ASGTIVSNVVAL

-4310 FAVAGAPFLYQV
+4310 FAVAGAPFLYQI

-4329 TFNATGLPSGLT
+4329 TFGATGLPAGLT
-4341 LASASGVI
+4341 LATASGVI

-4356 GSFNVSVTATNV
+4356 GPFNVSLTATNV
-4368 TGSDTQTLVLTVQ
+4368 TGSDTQTLALTVQ
-4381 PPVPV
+4381 PPAPV
-4386 ITSPASASARVGQS
+4386 ITSPASASARVGQA

-4419 PAGLTLTGATIS
+4419 PAGLSLTGATIS

-4493 VASWAMVNLPDGTP
+4493 VASWALVNLPDSTP

-4517 PATGVISGN
+4517 PTTGVISGT

-4557 PASAPLVTSGG
+4557 PASAPLVTSSG

-4582 TTNPAATTFAATG
+4582 TTNPAATTFGATG

-4606 GVITGFPTAPGIST
+4606 GVITGFPTAPGIT
-4620 VTLTVSNLTGS
+4620 TATLTVGNLTGS
-4631 STTPLTITVNSSAN
+4631 STTPLTITVNSSSN
-4645 APIITSAPVAAGTVD
+4645 APIITSAPVATGTVD
-4660 VDFTFSLTGSNTP
+4660 VDFAFSLTGSNSP
-4673 TNFAVTNGT
+4673 TNFAVTSGS
-4682 LPAGLSLNAATG
+4682 LPAGLLLNAATG

-4756 NATNTPTG
+4756 TATNTPTG
-4764 YAVTGTLPGGLSFDS
+4764 YALTGTLPGGLSFDS

-4789 SETATAVSVTLGASN
+4789 AETATPVSVTLGASN

-4862 LALNSTTGAIT
+4862 LALNATTGAIT
-4873 GTPSAAGVFPVQ
+4873 GTPTAAGAFPVQ

-4896 ASTLTITIAS
+4896 ASTLTINIAS

-4915 DATAN
+4915 DATAS

-4948 GLSLN
+4948 GLVLN

-4977 NSTGTSQP
+4977 NATGTSQP
-4985 QSLLINVAP
+4985 QSLLINIAP

-5002 SSASAVGQVNV
+5002 SSATAVGQVNV
-5013 PFSYQITA
+5013 PFNYQITA

-5035 LDAVGLPPGLAVN
+5035 LDAVNLPPGLAVN
-5048 PSTGLIQGTPSA
+5048 PSTGVIQGTPSA

-5074 GTGAPRTLTI
+5074 GTGAPRSLTI

-5089 ANAPVIGGSLAV
+5089 ATAPVIGGSLAV

-5127 PVWLSVNTAT
+5127 PVWLSVNTGT

-5146 PGAYAIRLTASNS
+5146 PGTYTIRLTASNS
-5159 GGSSNEAALSLTV
+5159 GGTSNEAALSLTV

-5181 TSGNGAPGRVGQS
+5181 TSGNSAAGRVGQV

-5219 DGALGTITGTPTTSG
+5219 DGALGTISGTPTTSG

-5261 LTLAG
+5261 LNIVG